1 MSSKKC
7 FFAALLVLASAS
19 FFTTESWAQS
29 LSQYLVLNRVAYYK
43 VRVHPE
49 KVETANKGLKIN
61 LYILGGRIEG
71 IIKGEFVQEKNIIV
85 DGSSTINGD
94 QALILPQGIGF
105 MNTTSEIIADDGT
118 IFYLRYTGIFQLKQN
133 PPTYPYVRLL
143 ASMNISTPTN
153 DSDLNYSMVT
163 QRNYLGVG
171 ELNLLTYEVYY
182 DLYPVP

>member
-1 MSSKKC
+1 MLKGGKQHKDIRRIRMSSKKC
-7 FFAALLVLASAS
+7 FFAALLVLASVS

-85 DGSSTINGD
+85 EKDTSDNELVEDMNNNQQDKKKETKSIKSIKKEGD
-94 QALILPQGIGF
+94 FEQFFKLHLRLMAIAVKELEKHKYIVYEGKIG
-105 MNTTSEIIADDGT
+105 
-118 IFYLRYTGIFQLKQN
+118 YK
-133 PPTYPYVRLL
+133 
-143 ASMNISTPTN
+143 
-153 DSDLNYSMVT
+153 
-163 QRNYLGVG
+163 
-171 ELNLLTYEVYY
+171 
-182 DLYPVP
+182 